1 MRQGTLGV
9 LLLVCALSVA
19 AAVFAVSRDAADP
32 RFEKIGEPVF
42 PGLFDRV
49 NDINEFGVESK
60 KGRLTIYRE
69 GKIWRLKESDNH
81 LASPN
86 EVFKAIVGV
95 AELKYFEPKTER
107 ADRYSRLKLEDP
119 GNAGEGTR
127 LTLKAG
133 GETVADVIVGRE
145 KLFLAGRT
153 VGGVYFRRPDD
164 PASWLGE
171 GNPDA
176 GGEPKDWLAREIVNV
191 DTSRVKQVTV
201 RHPDGETI
209 FVSKESQKAKKFVLD
224 GISDGRRLKYESDV
238 DQIASI
244 LDRLEMEDARKAS
257 SIAVDF
263 DGALIVQAETFDGL
277 VSILE
282 VVERGDVRWLRIRFE
297 GRTDTTRQEATEHAA
312 RTADWL
318 YIMPRYE
325 VVPVQ
330 RRMRDLLVPN
340 SG

>member
-1 MRQGTLGV
+1 MRQRTLGI
-9 LLLVCALSVA
+9 LILVCVISVA
-19 AAVFAVSRDAADP
+19 AAVFAVSRGVDDP
-32 RFEKIGEPVF
+32 RFERIGEPVF
-42 PGLFDRV
+42 PGLIDRV
-49 NDINEFGVESK
+49 NDISEFLVESK
-60 KGRLTIYRE
+60 KGRLTIHRE

-107 ADRYSRLKLEDP
+107 SDRYARLKLQDP
-119 GNAGEGTR
+119 GKAGEGRR

-133 GETVADVIVGRE
+133 SETVADVIVGRE
-145 KLFLAGRT
+145 KLFLPGRT
-153 VGGVYFRRPDD
+153 VGGVYFRQPGNA
-164 PASWLGE
+164 ASWLGE
-171 GNPDA
+171 GSPDA

-191 DTSRVKQVTV
+191 ATSRMKQITV
-201 RHPDGETI
+201 RHSDGETL
-209 FVSKESQKAKKFVLD
+209 FVSKANSDDKAFVLD
-224 GISDGRRLKYESDV
+224 GIPAGRRLKYDSDV

-244 LDRLEMEDARKAS
+244 LERLEMEDARKVS
-257 SIAVDF
+257 SVAVDF
-263 DGALIVQAETFDGL
+263 NGALVVEAETFDGL
-277 VSILE
+277 VGVLE
-282 VVERGDVRWLRIRFE
+282 IVEREDVRWLRIRFE
-297 GRTDTTRQEATEHAA
+297 GRSDATRQEAEGHTA

-318 YIMPRYE
+318 YIMPKYE